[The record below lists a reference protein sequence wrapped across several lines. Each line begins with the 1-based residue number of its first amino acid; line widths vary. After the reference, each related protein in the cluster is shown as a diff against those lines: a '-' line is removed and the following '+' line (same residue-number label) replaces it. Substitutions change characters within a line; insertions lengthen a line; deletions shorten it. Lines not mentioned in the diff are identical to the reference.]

1 MESRMVNQFLV
12 LPRYS
17 VCHNVQVSNNT
28 LIFVCNVCFAIVLH
42 LLFESI
48 EHANF
53 VIGAEPRLP

>member
-1 MESRMVNQFLV
+1 MDARMVNQCSV

-28 LIFVCNVCFAIVLH
+28 LICVCNVWFAIVLH

-48 EHANF
+48 EHADF
-53 VIGAEPRLP
+53 VIGAEPQLP